1 MMQLSKLLQDK
12 QSFLIKRVIEYTKL
26 NGDVKYTSTLEEA
39 WIAPISGLTCEM
51 TGACDIWLAKK
62 I

>member
-26 NGDVKYTSTLEEA
+26 NGDVNTRQR
-39 WIAPISGLTCEM
+39 WRRHGLRPS
-51 TGACDIWLAKK
+51 AD
-62 I
+62 